1 MPTILE
7 MLDQAKHHLDAGDV
21 AAIALITVGANGGV
35 STEYA
40 AHPTQALKL
49 LAALDISKDR
59 LKADISGQAAS

>member
-7 MLDQAKHHLDAGDV
+7 LFDNVKERLDANDV

-35 STEYA
+35 STEYV